1 MAYLTTIN
9 PTSNLLNPLN
19 FKPRNSL
26 ITPKLNSTHVSEK
39 QQDKKSC
46 FLELSSL
53 SRNGRLKEAVN
64 LLSQMHYNCVQ
75 IGPEFYVELLQG
87 CVYDQS
93 YFLGQQIHGLIIK
106 KGEIFIKNEYIQT
119 KLVIFY
125 AKCDELDS
133 ARRLFTR
140 LCIKNVFS
148 WAAIIGLYSRIGLN
162 EQALFGYCEMLEN
175 GVFPDNFVIPNALK
189 ACGASQCNVF
199 GRGIHGFMIKVGF
212 EECMYVASSL
222 VDMYGKCGILEDAKK
237 VFDEMSVKNSVVW
250 NSMIVGYVQNGMNE
264 EAIQL
269 FYDMRFEETEPT
281 RVTMSSL
288 LSASANLGAV
298 EEGSQGHALAVLYGL
313 ELDSILGSSLI
324 NFYSKIGWVE
334 DAELVFTRMVEK
346 DAVTWNLLISCY
358 VQQGFAEIAV
368 NTCRVMRSK
377 GLRFDCVTMAS
388 FFSACADTGD
398 IELGKQG
405 HCYCIRNRL
414 DSDVAV
420 ASSLVSMYSKCKE
433 IGYAERVFDSSLEK
447 DLVLWNALL
456 AACAERGLGGKA
468 LELFYQMQLQG
479 FRPNVISWN
488 SLLCA
493 LLRNH
498 QVDEAKNMFLQMHLL
513 GFEPNIVTWTTL
525 LTGLAQNG
533 LAVEAI
539 LHFQKMQESGLQP
552 NTMTLTGLL
561 SACIDMT
568 SLLLGK
574 SIHGYVIRQYHQF
587 TVELSTSLVDMYAK
601 CGNITHARMIFNMT
615 SDKSLALY
623 NAMISGYG
631 LHSKVSDA
639 LALYE
644 HMQEEGI
651 EPDDVTFTSVLSA
664 CSHGGLVNEGFDLF
678 TDMVSKYNISPRKE
692 HYGCL
697 VTLLSRCG
705 NLDEAIMVIMSS
717 PLEPDAEMLGSLLIA
732 CRERNQI
739 ELAEYISTYLLELE
753 PYNSGNYVTLSNIS
767 ASAGRW
773 AEASEWRNL
782 MKSRGMIKKPGCSWV
797 QIGSE
802 SHVFVSSD
810 RSHPQRDE
818 INMILALLE
827 TEMRPNILSF
837 NLEICF
843 S

>member
-1 MAYLTTIN
+1 MTHEAHDHHFIFKSSVFLHCMAYLTTIS

-26 ITPKLNSTHVSEK
+26 ITPKLNPTHVSEK

-87 CVYDQS
+87 CVCDQS

-106 KGEIFIKNEYIQT
+106 KGEIFIKNEYIET

-148 WAAIIGLYSRIGLN
+148 WAAIIGLNSRIGLN

-175 GVFPDNFVIPNALK
+175 GIFPDNFVIPNALK
-189 ACGASQCNVF
+189 ACGASQCIVF

-269 FYDMRFEETEPT
+269 FYDMMFEEIEPT

-288 LSASANLGAV
+288 LSASANLGAA
-298 EEGSQGHALAVLYGL
+298 EEGRQGHALAVLYGL

-334 DAELVFTRMVEK
+334 DAELIFTRMVEK

-358 VQQGFAEIAV
+358 VQQGLPETAI
-368 NTCRVMRSK
+368 NMCRVMTSK

-388 FFSACADTGD
+388 FFSACAYTGD
-398 IELGKQG
+398 TELGKQG
-405 HCYCIRNRL
+405 HCYCIRNLL

-420 ASSLVSMYSKCKE
+420 ASSLISMYSKFKE
-433 IGYAERVFDSSLEK
+433 TGYAVRVFDSSLEK

-479 FRPNVISWN
+479 FRPNLISWN

-493 LLRNH
+493 LLRSH
-498 QVDEAKNMFLQMHLL
+498 QVNEAKS
-513 GFEPNIVTWTTL
+513 
-525 LTGLAQNG
+525 LAQNG
-533 LAVEAI
+533 LAVDAI

-552 NTMTLTGLL
+552 NTRTITGLL

-574 SIHGYVIRQYHQF
+574 SIHGYVIRQGHQF
-587 TVELSTSLVDMYAK
+587 SVELSTSLVDMYAK
-601 CGNITHARMIFNMT
+601 CGNITHARKIFNMM

-644 HMQEEGI
+644 YMQEEGL
-651 EPDDVTFTSVLSA
+651 EPDDVTFTSILSA
-664 CSHGGLVNEGFDLF
+664 CSHGGLVNKGFDLF
-678 TDMVSKYNISPRKE
+678 ADMVSKYNISPRME

-705 NLDEAIMVIMSS
+705 NLDEAIMVIMST

-732 CRERNQI
+732 CREWNQI

-753 PYNSGNYVTLSNIS
+753 PNNSGNYVTLSNIS

-782 MKSRGMIKKPGCSWV
+782 MKSRGLNKKPGCSWV

-827 TEMRPNILSF
+827 TEMRSNILSF